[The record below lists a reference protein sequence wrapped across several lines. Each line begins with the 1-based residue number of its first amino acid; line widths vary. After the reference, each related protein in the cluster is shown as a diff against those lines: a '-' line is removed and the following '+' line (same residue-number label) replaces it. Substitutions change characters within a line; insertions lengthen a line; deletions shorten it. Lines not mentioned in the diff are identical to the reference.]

1 MKQLFA
7 ILFATLFAATAHA
20 WQPTKP
26 VEAVIGFSA
35 GSGNEIIFRAL
46 AAEVE
51 KNTGAKF
58 VISLKPGAGGVVGTE
73 YFYKKPAD
81 GHALLVGSMLG
92 IYAMD
97 TVAVPDTKSRTF
109 TIDDFSYVIELANAN
124 FAIAANINDPV
135 NNARDFVNLLRSGQ
149 PVNLGSLGGSRLVQ
163 ESLKDILKYGDNVT
177 WIQHRGP
184 VESVTDVAGG
194 SLRFSIAPASV
205 VLPFTQGSNARVKV
219 VALTKKTGEKN
230 WPEAKTLDSVL
241 PGFVIPA
248 EWGMLLPKG
257 ADPAV
262 VAWFQRE
269 FSKALKSDAVRKI
282 YEQNLLGYD
291 PSRLDPKTFEAH
303 VQAQQK
309 RYAPMMQKI
318 VAGMAK

>member
-1 MKQLFA
+1 MKSIFIMLCMALF
-7 ILFATLFAATAHA
+7 TTVVHA
-20 WQPTKP
+20 WQPSKP

-58 VISLKPGAGGVVGTE
+58 AITLKPGAGGVIGTE
-73 YFYKKPAD
+73 YFYQKPAD
-81 GHALLVGSMLG
+81 GHTVLVGSMLG

-124 FAIAANINDPV
+124 FAVAANINDPV

-163 ESLKDILKYGDNVT
+163 ESLKDTLKYGDNVT

-184 VESVTDVAGG
+184 VDQVTDVAGG
-194 SLRFSIAPASV
+194 HLRFSIAPASV
-205 VLPFTQGSNARVKV
+205 VLPFTQGPDAKVKV
-219 VALTKKTGEKN
+219 VALTKKTGEKV
-230 WPEAKTLDSVL
+230 WPNAKTLDSVL

-248 EWGMLLPKG
+248 EWGLLLPKG

-269 FSKALKSDAVRKI
+269 FSKALTSDAVRKI
-282 YEQNLLGYD
+282 YEQNLLSYD
-291 PSRLDPKTFEAH
+291 PARLDPKTFEAH
-303 VQAQQK
+303 VRAQQK
-309 RYAPMMQKI
+309 QYAPVMQKI
-318 VAGMAK
+318 VSGSTK

>member
-1 MKQLFA
+1 MKSLFA
-7 ILFATLFAATAHA
+7 LVLSALVAGTAWA

-26 VEAVIGFSA
+26 IETVIGFSA

-51 KNTGAKF
+51 KNTGAQF
-58 VISLKPGAGGVVGTE
+58 VITHKPGAGGVVGTE
-73 YFYKKPAD
+73 YFYRKPAD
-81 GHALLVGSMLG
+81 GHTVLVGSMLG

-97 TVAVPDTKSRTF
+97 TVAVPDTKARTF
-109 TIDDFSYVIELANAN
+109 TLDDFSYVMELANAN

-135 NNARDFVNLLRSGQ
+135 NNAQDFVALLRSGQ
-149 PVNLGSLGGSRLVQ
+149 SITLGSLGGSRLVQ
-163 ESLKDILKYGDNVT
+163 ESLKDTLKYGDNVT

-184 VESVTDVAGG
+184 AEQVTDVAGG
-194 SLRFSIAPASV
+194 HLRFSIAPASV
-205 VLPFTQGSNARVKV
+205 VLPFTQGANPRVKV
-219 VALTKKTGEKN
+219 VALTKSTGEKV
-230 WPEAKTLDSVL
+230 WPNAKTLDSVL
-241 PGFVIPA
+241 PGFIIPA
-248 EWGMLLPKG
+248 EWGLLLPKG

-269 FSKALKSDAVRKI
+269 FAKALKSDAVRQV

-291 PSRLDPKTFEAH
+291 PKRLDPKTFEAH
-303 VQAQQK
+303 VRAQQK

-318 VAGMAK
+318 VAGATK